1 MNREYKLS
9 NNPFGEIKFIPKH
22 DGIQPQFIV
31 SRSKNN
37 TKYLCNFHISNNRET
52 KKEFICSGMDYL
64 FDIPIG
70 YYNVTL
76 TGIIQSGEPLIR
88 DFKLQFIAIDTVAN
102 QNNGGSS
109 IRTIHDINF
118 DIP

>member
-37 TKYLCNFHISNNRET
+37 TKIL
-52 KKEFICSGMDYL
+52 
-64 FDIPIG
+64 
-70 YYNVTL
+70 
-76 TGIIQSGEPLIR
+76 
-88 DFKLQFIAIDTVAN
+88 KLQV
-102 QNNGGSS
+102 
-109 IRTIHDINF
+109 DI
-118 DIP
+118 